1 MRATVGRWQSA
12 KGHGSAH
19 AATPT
24 LFSVVE
30 HLPAPFIMWRSV
42 QSLAAKALPQSRLT
56 ARRVTA
62 VAGGATLGGAVAF
75 TLTSAKAEGEEKIAA
90 GFLAGVA
97 AGYMAFGGASAMH
110 DNGLSTRRTA
120 INNLPAPEA
129 KRPDL
134 TNPRVPGRPAAL
146 QGPEVC
152 MSSTE

>member
-24 LFSVVE
+24 LFSVAK
-30 HLPAPFIMWRSV
+30 HLRAPFIMWRSV

-62 VAGGATLGGAVAF
+62 VAGGATLGG
-75 TLTSAKAEGEEKIAA
+75 
-90 GFLAGVA
+90 FLARVA
-97 AGYMAFGGASAMH
+97 AGYMAFGRRREREMH

-120 INNLPAPEA
+120 INNLPALEA